1 MTSTEI
7 SSHQMASTKNTKP
20 DTPSDAR
27 LNSAGKP
34 WPGSE
39 KSDTESSIKPRGI
52 VARPGKAA
60 HFDRVIL
67 QDPQRTKNW
76 LMSPNTERYSAQ
88 HYQQNG
94 EADDMDFEDE
104 MRKLQIDLNKFCC
117 ECHAPDPDW
126 VSVNNGVFLC
136 IQCAGRLRGGG
147 GRAVSQSNP
156 SRKTKDVSRDDS
168 WELLGA
174 EDHAPGAPKSAQ
186 QLLNKDFHR

>member
-7 SSHQMASTKNTKP
+7 SSHQVASTKNTKP

-39 KSDTESSIKPRGI
+39 KCDTESSIKPRGI

-60 HFDRVIL
+60 HFDQVIL

-76 LMSPNTERYSAQ
+76 LLSPNTERYSAQ
-88 HYQQNG
+88 HYQKNG
-94 EADDMDFEDE
+94 EVDDMDFEE
-104 MRKLQIDLNKFCC
+104 EIRKLQTDLNKFCC

-136 IQCAGRLRGGG
+136 IQCAGTHRAYGVNISFVRSLTLDLIEGIQIRTLKSGG
-147 GRAVSQSNP
+147 N
-156 SRKTKDVSRDDS
+156 RKFLEFV
-168 WELLGA
+168 
-174 EDHAPGAPKSAQ
+174 
-186 QLLNKDFHR
+186 QLYKLHQDQ